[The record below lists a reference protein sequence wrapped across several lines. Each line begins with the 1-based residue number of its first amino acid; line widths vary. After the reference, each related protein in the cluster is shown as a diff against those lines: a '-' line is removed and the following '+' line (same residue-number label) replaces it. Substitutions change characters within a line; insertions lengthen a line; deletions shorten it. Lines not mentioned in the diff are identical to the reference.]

1 MAERADDVDAQD
13 LAEVYDEDNLD
24 TDGRRLRLADEELN
38 ADDLP
43 DVFDV
48 TRAKGDEDEDE
59 AVIGEELDD
68 EEIVALGRE
77 EDEEDAFGDEAEED
91 EEDATQG
98 PVGEDVEDED
108 EGFEADKTGA
118 RGGGG
123 DEVGLTYVGDVS
135 DRLGAHSAAQRYE
148 ARTLDDDDVSA
159 LGYGPGAAE
168 SAPEK
173 PRAGSSAPKTGA
185 PSRDE
190 AAERRLDEG
199 VEETFP
205 ASDPVS
211 VKHIT

>member
-43 DVFDV
+43 NLFDV
-48 TRAKGDEDEDE
+48 TRARGDEDEDE
-59 AVIGEELDD
+59 AMIGEDLDD

-77 EDEEDAFGDEAEED
+77 EDEEGEFGDEEEED
-91 EEDATQG
+91 QEDETQG
-98 PVGEDVEDED
+98 PVGEDEEDED
-108 EGFEADKTGA
+108 EGFEAARTGA

-148 ARTLDDDDVSA
+148 ARSLDEDDLAS
-159 LGYGPGAAE
+159 LGYGPDEAERGAE
-168 SAPEK
+168 APDAAL
-173 PRAGSSAPKTGA
+173 PAPKSA
-185 PSRDE
+185 SRDE